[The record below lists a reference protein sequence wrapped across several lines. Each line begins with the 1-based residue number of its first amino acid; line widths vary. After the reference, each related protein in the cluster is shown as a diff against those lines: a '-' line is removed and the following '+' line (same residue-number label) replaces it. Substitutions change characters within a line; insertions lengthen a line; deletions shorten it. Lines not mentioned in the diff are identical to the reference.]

1 MEETINNIPDELF
14 YQIMPYI
21 SAALANITVGGQKV
35 FNDEAEVQQLLLKIK
50 NPNKIHKR
58 YKLPTNLDK
67 ALTQSSQRR
76 LTISPMLLRNRK
88 QTNINKNIYQY

>member
-1 MEETINNIPDELF
+1 MEETINNIPDEVF
-14 YQIMPYI
+14 YQIEPYI
-21 SAALANITVGGQKV
+21 ASALANITVDGQKV

-50 NPNKIHKR
+50 NPNKINKR
-58 YKLPTNLDK
+58 YKLPKKLDK
-67 ALTQSSQRR
+67 AITQSNQRH